1 MKFDY
6 EILRNEYMGISGSSL
21 LRVIQNNDIPI
32 LDLLTREAIQNS
44 LDAKLENSVSIDV
57 EINISKFDKNKLADC
72 IEPFGNKL
80 LNKHNGENIDTFISF
95 SDTNTTGLI
104 GPKNMSEV
112 IDNDYGKF
120 INLIFNIGKAQTIEN
135 AGGSWGYGKTVY
147 YRVGIG
153 LVIYYSRIKIGDNYE
168 SRMIISLV
176 EDENN
181 TIIPSYNNE
190 NRPKTG
196 IMWFGRKDY
205 EIDQLN
211 PLTNEE
217 DIKQILDIFQIS
229 PFEGKSTGTKVI
241 IPFIDEKKL
250 LDDTN
255 KDGNILPWN
264 DSVEKYIKVAI
275 QRWYA
280 PRLMNSNFKE
290 NPYLKVKINNK
301 YFNPED
307 DFLPLFK
314 KIQELYNACTGD
326 IKNENINVENIKL
339 MDTFLMGS
347 EAGKI
352 AYIKINKDELKMNP
366 PYNEP
371 SPYLQIFNT
380 KYNETDD
387 GYPVITF
394 CRRPGMLLKY
404 DIEESWSN
412 SIKTND
418 DNYIIGLFIAN
429 SNNIVKVK
437 VKELNSKEKSFEKYL
452 RDCEKADHADW
463 IDLSNYTI
471 VKRIQNQI
479 KNKINNCYEYIE
491 NENIGSVDT
500 RLSRILT
507 NKLLPP
513 IGFGKRPSS
522 FNGEKRKIDINKLPR
537 KISKTNLNLIDDSI
551 IRNNID
557 KTISKDFVINFNLN
571 DRNVEYEF
579 EILSEDSNITGDK
592 WEEAFKNKEFPIELI
607 KIELLTKGEDE
618 HIQYYMNKKINQYI
632 DKIEDDNIILEK
644 RYTEKLKTWI
654 GWSIKLKN
662 DSELRKIRGRICYKY
677 NNRNYKGILSKVKEE
692 FDNE

>member
-21 LRVIQNNDIPI
+21 LRVIQNNDMPI

-44 LDAKLENSVSIDV
+44 LDAKLENSTSVDV

-80 LNKHNGENIDTFISF
+80 LDKYSANNIDTFICF

-112 IDNDYGKF
+112 INNDYGKF
-120 INLIFNIGKAQTIEN
+120 INLIFNIGKAQTMEN

-153 LVIYYSRIKIGDNYE
+153 LVIFYSRIKIDNHYE
-168 SRMIISLV
+168 SRMVISLV

-196 IMWFGRKDY
+196 IMWFGRKSDL
-205 EIDQLN
+205 IDQLN
-211 PLTNEE
+211 PITNEE
-217 DIKQILDIFQIS
+217 EIKEILEIFNLI
-229 PFEGKSTGTKVI
+229 PFGGESTGTKVI

-255 KDGNILPWN
+255 KDDNVLSWN
-264 DSVEKYIKVAI
+264 DSIDKYIKVAI

-280 PRLMNSNFKE
+280 PRLMNVHFKE

-301 YFNPED
+301 YFNPEE

-314 KIQELYNACTGD
+314 KIQELYNTCIGD

-339 MDTFLMGS
+339 IDTFLMGA
-347 EAGKI
+347 EAGKV
-352 AYIKINKDELKMNP
+352 AYTKISKDELKMNSP
-366 PYNEP
+366 FNEP
-371 SPYLQIFNT
+371 SPYMQISNT
-380 KYNETDD
+380 KYNEKDD
-387 GYPVITF
+387 GYPIITF

-404 DIEESWSN
+404 DVEESWSN
-412 SIKTND
+412 SIKLND

-429 SNNIVKVK
+429 SNNVIK
-437 VKELNSKEKSFEKYL
+437 VKELHGEEKSFEKYL

-463 IDLSNYTI
+463 IDLSNYNI
-471 VKRIQNQI
+471 IKRVQNQI
-479 KNKINNCYEYIE
+479 KNKINNCYEYIQ
-491 NENIGSVDT
+491 NEDSISADT

-513 IGFGKRPSS
+513 IGFGKRPSM
-522 FNGEKRKIDINKLPR
+522 FNDTKNQIEQNGLPKRIL
-537 KISKTNLNLIDDSI
+537 KTNLKLIDDSI

-557 KTISKDFVINFNLN
+557 KTTSKDFEINFNTN
-571 DRNVEYEF
+571 DRNIDYEF
-579 EILSEDSNITGDK
+579 EILSEDSNITAEK
-592 WEEAFKNKEFPIELI
+592 WEEEFANRVFPVELI
-607 KIELLTKGEDE
+607 KIELLTNGEGE
-618 HIQYYMNKKINQYI
+618 QIQYYINKKINQYI
-632 DKIEDDNIILEK
+632 DKIEDNNIILKK
-644 RYTEKLKTWI
+644 RYTKDLRTWI
-654 GWSIKLKN
+654 GWTIKLKN
-662 DSELRKIRGRICYKY
+662 DSTLKKIRGRICYKY
-677 NNRNYKGILSKVKEE
+677 NDRSYKGILSRVKEE
-692 FDNE
+692 IDNE